1 MAFNMADFFNAE
13 TKKDIKSD
21 WKPIRV
27 SVHKLRPAAGK
38 ENFYHMDDKEIV
50 ETARTIELVGLQQY
64 PVVRAVGG
72 TDEYE
77 IIAGHKRRLAVLK
90 LLSEGKPEYEMIP
103 CKVEAAEDSIKNR
116 LILIFTNSTQRERTD
131 YEKMREI
138 KEVKELLTE
147 WKKNNKLPDKMQ
159 NVIAEILGTNKTKI
173 GTLENIDKNLIESFK
188 AEFEQGNISTTAANE
203 IAGLEQDAQQALYET
218 YKETGSLIA
227 KDAKA
232 LKEDPEEQ
240 VKGKSNIFQF
250 PDYLPDNLQAEAR
263 EYAQTTGVSIEE
275 AARIVYEKQ
284 QRAQEPEKEPQPK
297 ESTPEPVKGQE
308 TAQNAPRTSFMNE
321 PEEPETKVT
330 YNQPTPDKTD
340 RKTLIINGKINLNK
354 EYNGMKVNYFMG
366 AVINSDLFGADG
378 TEFWT
383 GWKRCAAN
391 ETLNNPKAEYIG
403 EYIGTAATYT
413 VQTDTTE
420 RCTAVLIDKGMNVVR
435 ETAGQQAIISYEEL
449 ADLIDLMIYT
459 KVIEIKEIKSD
470 LKYWARQ
477 TTKNLLSFSNY
488 LTESEIY
495 VLQDF
500 MMRCKERAG
509 M

>member
-1 MAFNMADFFNAE
+1 MGFNMADFFNAE
-13 TKKDIKSD
+13 TKKEIKSD
-21 WKPIRV
+21 WKPIRI

-38 ENFYHMDDKEIV
+38 ENFYHMDDKEIE

-64 PVVRAVGG
+64 PVVKPVEG

-90 LLSEGKPEYEMIP
+90 LLSEGKAEYEMIP
-103 CKVEAAEDSIKNR
+103 CKVEGAEDSIKNR

-131 YEKMREI
+131 YEKMQEI

-147 WKKNNKLPDKMQ
+147 WKKDNKLPDKMQ
-159 NVIAEILGTNKTKI
+159 NVIAEILGTNKTKV
-173 GTLENIDKNLIESFK
+173 GTLENIDKNLIAPFMEEY
-188 AEFEQGNISTTAANE
+188 AAGNISTNAANE

-218 YKETGSLIA
+218 YRETGSLVA

-232 LKEDPEEQ
+232 LKEETGEEIERQ
-240 VKGKSNIFQF
+240 SNIYQF
-250 PDYLPDNLQAEAR
+250 PDYLPENLKNEVLQYAE
-263 EYAQTTGVSIEE
+263 ETGVSIDE
-275 AARIVYEKQ
+275 AASIIFNRQ
-284 QRAQEPEKEPQPK
+284 AQDAPKEPQTE

-308 TAQNAPRTSFMNE
+308 TAQNAPATPFMNK
-321 PEEPETKVT
+321 PEEPETTVT
-330 YNQPTPDKTD
+330 YNQPAPDKTD
-340 RKTLIINGKINLNK
+340 RKSLIINGKINMNK

-383 GWKRCAAN
+383 GWKNCG
-391 ETLNNPKAEYIG
+391 NNDVPKALYMVD
-403 EYIGTAATYT
+403 YAGTKTTYT
-413 VQTDTTE
+413 VQTTE
-420 RCTAVLIDKGMNVVR
+420 TEKCEGVLLDDGLEVYRIAADQR
-435 ETAGQQAIISYEEL
+435 AFISYEEL

-477 TTKNLLSFSNY
+477 TAKDLLSFSNY
-488 LTESEIY
+488 LTASEIY
-495 VLQDF
+495 LLQDL
-500 MMRCKERAG
+500 MMRCKERAEG
-509 M
+509 NGK

>member
-21 WKPIRV
+21 WKPIRI

-64 PVVRAVGG
+64 PVVKPVEG

-77 IIAGHKRRLAVLK
+77 IIAGHKRRLAVL
-90 LLSEGKPEYEMIP
+90 LLLKEGKTEYEMIP
-103 CKVEAAEDSIKNR
+103 CKVEAAEDSIRNR

-131 YEKMREI
+131 YEKMQEI
-138 KEVKELLTE
+138 KEVKELLTK
-147 WKKNNKLPDKMQ
+147 WKKDNNAPGKVQ
-159 NVIAEILGTNKTKI
+159 NAIAEILGTNKTKI
-173 GTLENIDKNLIESFK
+173 GTLEKIKKSLIAPFMEEYAAGK
-188 AEFEQGNISTTAANE
+188 ISTDTANE
-203 IAGLEQDAQQALYET
+203 IAGLEPDAQQALYET
-218 YKETGSLIA
+218 YRETGSLTA

-240 VKGKSNIFQF
+240 IKGQSDIFQF
-250 PDYLPDNLQAEAR
+250 PDFLPENLQEEAR

-284 QRAQEPEKEPQPK
+284 QRAQEPPKEPQAK
-297 ESTPEPVKGQE
+297 ESTPEPVKEQE
-308 TAQNAPRTSFMNE
+308 TPQNAPTAQFMNE
-321 PEEPETKVT
+321 PEEPETTVT
-330 YNQPTPDKTD
+330 YNQPAPDKTD
-340 RKTLIINGKINLNK
+340 RKSLIINGKINLNK

-366 AVINSDLFGADG
+366 AIINSDLFD
-378 TEFWT
+378 TDFWT
-383 GWKRCAAN
+383 GWKNCG
-391 ETLNNPKAEYIG
+391 NNDVPKALYMAD
-403 EYIGTAATYT
+403 YAGTKTTYT
-413 VQTDTTE
+413 VQTTE
-420 RCTAVLIDKGMNVVR
+420 TEKCEGVLLDDGLEVYRIAADQR
-435 ETAGQQAIISYEEL
+435 AFISYEEL

-477 TTKNLLSFSNY
+477 TAKDLLSFSNY

-495 VLQDF
+495 VLQDL

-509 M
+509 K